1 MNEDQTSAPALV
13 PNPDDSSSKRI
24 VLRTTV
30 VVQAISQKRSL
41 SLMMIACERLP
52 PYGGIVET
60 ASMFLHLFSTVIQ
73 EKHNR
78 ANICSCDENYMS
90 TIEITISIYN
100 AQILDYPTSAEEWDS
115 YDGII
120 IPGSFSSAYDSL
132 EWIEFLKQQVILK
145 QIHPYQRKT
154 LGVCFGHQIMAH
166 AFYPDGLAT
175 PCTAGSQM
183 GCKIMYNTSTNTT
196 TVAARHFLLP
206 NKDNNSNGR
215 CKKPNKGEYSLYY
228 THGDMVAKLPSC
240 AIPLASTSN
249 VNIVAAAFFGSPED
263 AMLFQKSTIHN
274 DASVLSRTTSTKPP
288 YAITFQAHPEFFDS
302 EGFHTHFKNC
312 IRSMMFQQRST
323 LSDEEEAS
331 FEAAF
336 KSALAHKDLVWN
348 DTIDLMIQV
357 GTIFNWF

>member
-1 MNEDQTSAPALV
+1 MNEDQRSAPVVV
-13 PNPDDSSSKRI
+13 PNPDDSSRKRI
-24 VLRTTV
+24 VLRKTV
-30 VVQAISQKRSL
+30 VVRAISQNRNL
-41 SLMMIACERLP
+41 SLMMIACEQLP

-60 ASMFLHLFSTVIQ
+60 ASMFLHLFSTAIQ

-78 ANICSCDENYMS
+78 ANICESDENCMS
-90 TIEITISIYN
+90 SIEITISIYN
-100 AQILDYPTSAEEWDS
+100 AQLLDYPTSAEEWDS

-120 IPGSFSSAYDSL
+120 IPGSFNSAYDSL

-145 QIHPYQRKT
+145 HIHPYQRKT

-183 GCKIMYNTSTNTT
+183 GCKIMYNTSTTT
-196 TVAARHFLLP
+196 ISAAARQLLLP
-206 NKDNNSNGR
+206 NNDNNSNSG
-215 CKKPNKGEYSLYY
+215 CKKPNKGEYSLFY

-249 VNIVAAAFFGSPED
+249 VNIVAAAFFGSTED
-263 AMLFQKSTIHN
+263 AILFQQSTIHH
-274 DASVLSRTTSTKPP
+274 DKSALSRTTSTKLPN
-288 YAITFQAHPEFFDS
+288 AITFQAHPEFFDS

-331 FEAAF
+331 FEAVF
-336 KSALAHKDLVWN
+336 KSAMTHKDLVWN
-348 DTIDLMIQV
+348 NTMDLMIQV